1 MEFTSH
7 LGSVHK
13 LLQSTCSVPGI
24 DATQQK
30 YTHDPGKHILCR
42 CLKNKDSAECGHQVL
57 IINYFFKR
65 RNKKITR
72 FHVYTVIILKIEAPE
87 LWSKHFWQKNHK
99 KTKKQKKKQTGKT
112 CKQWQIFF
120 SWAPKLPRTGTAAM
134 KLKDPSPCR
143 KNCDKPRLCIRNCC
157 ANKGP

>member
-30 YTHDPGKHILCR
+30 YTHDPGKPIFCR
-42 CLKNKDSAECGHQVL
+42 CLKNSDSPECGHQML

-99 KTKKQKKKQTGKT
+99 KTKKQKKNKQGKRVNSDR
-112 CKQWQIFF
+112 F
-120 SWAPKLPRTGTAAM
+120 SFLGLPNYRGQGQQ
-134 KLKDPSPCR
+134 P
-143 KNCDKPRLCIRNCC
+143 
-157 ANKGP
+157 